1 MKKQTIN
8 SVAIDANQQII
19 DVVKEQI
26 LLEPT
31 KRFELFKAQFLDNN
45 YTIDI
50 TFDTH
55 NAVDKHYDLLMKC
68 LDNNISITD
77 FGGIPVELVVCTVLM
92 KQGNEVVFS
101 ATADAPMDFSS
112 PYKAAETM
120 ALNRLFD
127 RLGIDSILHENEL
140 KVVNRLQSQIGP
152 DSTSTA
158 LTKED
163 MSFDIADIPTRDELQ
178 KQESAQVE
186 KFENTQVSVAKVST
200 TVEESTIKS
209 NEVIESQDDVIE
221 LGNTN
226 IPILEELIETIESQ
240 DEIVKVDDS
249 AVITSDIK
257 DENDESKDD
266 VIESNIIDT
275 LELEELIET
284 IESKDEVVEVDNSK
298 AITALDKMIETIKSK
313 DEVVD
318 VDLSDVAQLDA
329 IEQSIHSKD
338 EEIALNATN
347 ESVITGDLFSE
358 NSVELTEINQE
369 PTVVPMF
376 PADLPPSLQTALTSR
391 LQVAH
396 GNDWEKYIP
405 TTKNEAY
412 VVLDIPVRG

>member
-8 SVAIDANQQII
+8 SVAIDENQQII

-45 YTIDI
+45 YTILI

-68 LDNNISITD
+68 IDNNISISD

-92 KQGNEVVFS
+92 KEGNEVVFS

-178 KQESAQVE
+178 KQESVQLE
-186 KFENTQVSVAKVST
+186 KFDNTQVSVAKVST

-226 IPILEELIETIESQ
+226 TPI
-240 DEIVKVDDS
+240 
-249 AVITSDIK
+249 
-257 DENDESKDD
+257 
-266 VIESNIIDT
+266 
-275 LELEELIET
+275 LEELIET
-284 IESKDEVVEVDNSK
+284 IESKDEIVNVDDSAFTSDVEDENDESKDEVVESNIIDTLELDELIETIESIDEVVEVDNSS
-298 AITALDKMIETIKSK
+298 AITALDKMVETIKSK

-347 ESVITGDLFSE
+347 ESVITGDLFSM
-358 NSVELTEINQE
+358 NPVESTETNQE

-391 LQVAH
+391 LQVKH

-412 VVLDIPVRG
+412 VILDIPVRG